1 MILQALTN
9 HYETLAAKGEIPR
22 DGWALVKVSWA
33 LEIDTSGSVR
43 SVMPLNET
51 VERKGKTISIP
62 QQKSMPAPYKRS
74 SGIRPDFLCDNA
86 AYILGVSE
94 SQEEKDRKRAADC
107 FSSSREFHLSVL
119 RSCGS
124 DTALAVRRFFDRWD
138 PANAAEHPVVGPKL
152 KELTSGGGNIT
163 FYTGTGFAAEDAEIA
178 GAWQDAYE
186 EDSSEAA
193 CVCLVTGKCAVP
205 DKIHPAVKGVKDA

>member
-51 VERKGKTISIP
+51 VERKGKTISVP
-62 QQKSMPAPYKRS
+62 QQKSMPAPFKRS

-94 SQEEKDRKRAADC
+94 SQEEKDRK
-107 FSSSREFHLSVL
+107 L
-119 RSCGS
+119 
-124 DTALAVRRFFDRWD
+124 
-138 PANAAEHPVVGPKL
+138 
-152 KELTSGGGNIT
+152 
-163 FYTGTGFAAEDAEIA
+163 
-178 GAWQDAYE
+178 
-186 EDSSEAA
+186 SSE
-193 CVCLVTGKCAVP
+193 
-205 DKIHPAVKGVKDA
+205 